1 MKIADAKKGFSLT
14 ELLVVVAVISLLVGI
29 GITAAKG
36 LLASFE
42 SSRGVKN
49 VISAAL
55 SSARA
60 MARSSDEYPYAGVR
74 FQKDVEG
81 NYYLILI
88 VNDEDKTGLV
98 NGFCAIKGRKPMRLP
113 SDVGLMDLR
122 LVNRVYD
129 AMGHILEM
137 NDVTINDDTL
147 IDEAAEVAETST
159 FSIVFSKAGKIVTHQ
174 VWVRN
179 KDSYPGTDDSSNDDV
194 FNTMTNVDGGI
205 GMFYQDDYPDDGYGP
220 EYSRNSFVIYSKR
233 DFKKV
238 NSASRYTDYLQHLNK
253 EYVNP
258 YTGELVVN

>member
-88 VNDEDKTGLV
+88 MNDEDKTGLV

-122 LVNRVYD
+122 IKDDYSDSTTWNEIEV
-129 AMGHILEM
+129 AA
-137 NDVTINDDTL
+137 DVD
-147 IDEAAEVAETST
+147 IDEVVELTDAGT
-159 FSIVFSKAGKIVTHQ
+159 FSIVFSRAGKLVTHY
-174 VWVRN
+174 VRVR
-179 KDSYPGTDDSSNDDV
+179 GNDEV
-194 FNTMTNVDGGI
+194 FNVPGV
-205 GMFYQDDYPDDGYGP
+205 GMFVQDEYPTDGLFE

-238 NSASRYTDYLQHLNK
+238 NSARRYTDYLQHLNK

>member
-1 MKIADAKKGFSLT
+1 MKITDAKTGFSLT

-122 LVNRVYD
+122 LVDRVYD
-129 AMGHILEM
+129 ATGRILEM
-137 NDVTINDDTL
+137 NDVTINDDSW
-147 IDEAAEVAETST
+147 IDEPEEVAETST

-174 VWVRN
+174 VWVR
-179 KDSYPGTDDSSNDDV
+179 GNDEV
-194 FNTMTNVDGGI
+194 FNVPGV
-205 GMFYQDDYPDDGYGP
+205 GMFVQDDYPDDGYGP
-220 EYSRNSFVIYSKR
+220 EYSRNNFVIYSKR
-233 DFKKV
+233 DFEKV
-238 NSASRYTDYLQHLNK
+238 NSASRYTDYLQHLNQ

>member
-14 ELLVVVAVISLLVGI
+14 ELLVVVAIISLLVGI

-60 MARSSDEYPYAGVR
+60 MALKEDQYVGIR
-74 FQKDVEG
+74 FQQNPAGDQ
-81 NYYLILI
+81 YLIFI
-88 VNDEDKTGLV
+88 IHEPDWGSPA
-98 NGFCAIKGRKPMRLP
+98 NGFRAIEGRKPMKLP
-113 SDVGLMDLR
+113 ADVGLMDLR
-122 LVNRVYD
+122 LVDRVYD
-129 AMGHILEM
+129 ALGHILEM
-137 NDVTINDDTL
+137 NDVAIDDDTL
-147 IDEAAEVAETST
+147 IDESVEIAETST
-159 FSIVFSKAGKIVTHQ
+159 FSIVFSKSGKIITHQ

-179 KDSYPGTDDSSNDDV
+179 KDGFTGTNNGSIDDV
-194 FNTMTNVDGGI
+194 FNTMTNVDGGM
-205 GMFYQDDYPDDGYGP
+205 GMFYQDDYPDDGFGP

-233 DFKKV
+233 EFKKI
-238 NSASRYTDYLQHLNK
+238 NSAGRYTDYLQHLRK

-258 YTGELVVN
+258 YSGELVVD